1 MADLSA
7 ELLAELNDT
16 IAAWHLESVG
26 DAIRDNA
33 AACHALIAAGE
44 DDYSSVGN
52 TRFGGAPDF
61 PAGVSWPVEPDVSD
75 PRYCNFIAQINFSEI
90 PRLPDDDVLPT
101 CGLLW
106 LFVRSMECAAEPVVL
121 DAVFYDGDLSTLQR
135 QHSPPEE
142 LLCNGYLVD
151 LVPQRIGA
159 VPSVSIAEYRKSL
172 RRHVDENTV
181 EVDGESG
188 DLRRIYLGSDLC
200 WEDQI
205 GQLLGFAN
213 AADERE
219 NLYRQVVLARL
230 DKRRLVYSDY
240 WGSMAEY
247 EAYIEQWRDHKQ
259 LVEMYQGM
267 RDDVVWLTSNR
278 DMISGFVDEWR
289 LLLRL
294 DSNSSMDLNINDADP
309 LYVFI
314 RHEDLANRNF
324 ANLAGEVTQ
333 G

>member
-1 MADLSA
+1 MKDEARVRQ
-7 ELLAELNDT
+7 LATEVQPPPVT
-16 IAAWHLESVG
+16 VP
-26 DAIRDNA
+26 
-33 AACHALIAAGE
+33 
-44 DDYSSVGN
+44 
-52 TRFGGAPDF
+52 GAP
-61 PAGVSWPVEPDVSD
+61 AVKDVMPQGTAS
-75 PRYCNFIAQINFSEI
+75 
-90 PRLPDDDVLPT
+90 LPT
-101 CGLLW
+101 LKLALQARLAFGFEKYGTYLRTSNGRDAHCDLTQEL
-106 LFVRSMECAAEPVVL
+106 L